1 MARVYIHCSAYNYYL
16 MFVRVIYVILLL
28 LFSLPCSNRSS
39 SFQQAMTV
47 DVVLMDSMV
56 ADVGNNGQVAK
67 NKDE

>member
-1 MARVYIHCSAYNYYL
+1 MCTYIVAHT
-16 MFVRVIYVILLL
+16 IYVRTCNLMLLL
-28 LFSLPCSNRSS
+28 LFSLSCSNRSS